1 MDNNNMYNNDERQ
14 QSGIFTGA
22 APDPHADTQNQ
33 GYGYDQPNGYPQGK
47 QGYQYPPQGGYQP
60 ELEEPMSVGE
70 WLITLLLTTFVPCVN
85 IVLMFVWAFSKKEKK
100 SKSNFFKAQ
109 LIIAGVVLAIYILV
123 MLIVVIVMG
132 VQGSY
137 LY

>member
-1 MDNNNMYNNDERQ
+1 
-14 QSGIFTGA
+14 
-22 APDPHADTQNQ
+22 
-33 GYGYDQPNGYPQGK
+33 
-47 QGYQYPPQGGYQP
+47 
-60 ELEEPMSVGE
+60 MSVGE